1 MQSLVYKPL
10 GDGTDK
16 PPHNFYTTF
25 SFLWSSLFSSTARW
39 AKAQPTLY
47 RQAVYAFPSTI
58 PCVSWT
64 FMLTVFIT
72 SYLNSRDP
80 QGHIPRISEHYS
92 TFPYISCIGALHIF
106 YFRAT
111 SILAAICIITSF
123 LLDYHFGKN
132 ISSGKLWRRIKIF
145 WGVITS
151 IFLVAMSRP
160 CSSSSLAS
168 MMEMTSIL
176 PLSLSTFGRPS
187 APLKLS
193 DFVSLFLM
201 RKVNKANRYLIF
213 AKKWKKCGGFIGAH
227 ESNIHSSTLY
237 C

>member
-1 MQSLVYKPL
+1 
-10 GDGTDK
+10 
-16 PPHNFYTTF
+16 
-25 SFLWSSLFSSTARW
+25 
-39 AKAQPTLY
+39 
-47 RQAVYAFPSTI
+47 
-58 PCVSWT
+58 
-64 FMLTVFIT
+64 MLTVFIT

-92 TFPYISCIGALHIF
+92 TFPYISCIGAVHIF

-151 IFLVAMSRP
+151 IFLVAMFFKF
-160 CSSSSLAS
+160 AS
-168 MMEMTSIL
+168 INDGNDIHL
-176 PLSLSTFGRPS
+176 TFVFFHIWT
-187 APLKLS
+187 AICAKLS

-213 AKKWKKCGGFIGAH
+213 AKKWKKCVGFIGAR